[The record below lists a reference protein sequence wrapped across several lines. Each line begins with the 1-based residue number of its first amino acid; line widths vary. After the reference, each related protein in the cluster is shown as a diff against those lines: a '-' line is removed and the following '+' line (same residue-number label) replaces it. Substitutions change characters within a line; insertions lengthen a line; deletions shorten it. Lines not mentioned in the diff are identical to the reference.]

1 MTEDIALI
9 EKDFE
14 EKMAEKDLERQEVVD
29 KMSKQAEEYEVKLT
43 DKDTARDYAV

>member
-14 EKMAEKDLERQEVVD
+14 EKMHEKDLEKQEVIE
-29 KMSKQAEEYEVKLT
+29 KGNK
-43 DKDTARDYAV
+43 